1 MGRRIAQD
9 MLSRKMMRTVA
20 FAVVVVACFIVVT
33 DAGAS
38 FPEDDGIV
46 CAKIGTADSALIK
59 TGLGSGTCTEGAT
72 TATAGTYY
80 KGTCDN
86 SAGVFKLTPY
96 STSDCSGAAG
106 TTVDYGLPSTSTT
119 SPLGSSVEY
128 KSCNKCPPENIEANT
143 IVYIVSFFFIVF
155 VYLILVCCGMY
166 ALSPFCGNMGCEPQ

>member
-9 MLSRKMMRTVA
+9 MLSRKTMRTVA

-59 TGLGSGTCTEGAT
+59 TGLGSGTCTEGP
-72 TATAGTYY
+72 TAGTYY

-86 SAGVFKLTPY
+86 PAGVFKLTSY
-96 STSDCSGAAG
+96 TDSAGSGAG
-106 TTVDYGLPSTSTT
+106 TPVDYGLPSTSTT

-166 ALSPFCGNMGCEPQ
+166 ALFTFCGNMGCEP

>member
-59 TGLGSGTCTEGAT
+59 TGLGSGTCAEG
-72 TATAGTYY
+72 ATAGTYY
-80 KGTCDN
+80 KGNCDN
-86 SAGVFKLTPY
+86 SAGVFKLTSY
-96 STSDCSGAAG
+96 TDSACSGAG

-166 ALSPFCGNMGCEPQ
+166 ALFPFWGNRGCEP